1 MQRRFVPFRVFMAAV
16 IVGSLISAQR
26 AAAATHVPPGPLTTQ
41 TWTAAGS
48 PYVLSGDVTVEPGE
62 TLTIEAGA
70 RIDIE
75 PVDSTGSGFDPGL
88 VEIWVQGALIVSGT
102 GPSPVTFG
110 ALPRSDGSAGRW
122 YGIFSSGGGTSIT
135 GAVIYGAT
143 FPVRSFSAPLVLRNS
158 YVELPDGGV
167 GVSQQ
172 EGGVSIDSVH
182 LTGGQTGLSMRA
194 ASGSITNVIAE
205 RHFSVAIE
213 VADAGTTALRIVNVT
228 IDSSGWGLFLYGTQ
242 NLEVSNSTISS
253 SREYGIHRTGGTEG
267 VTMTHNNVY
276 PAANAYFDIEPGPS
290 SISVVPGFISDTD
303 FHLKADSPLIDAAG
317 TAGAPDHDLDGQPR
331 MTASNPGVDIGADE
345 FVLPPLPV
353 ANAGL
358 DQTVTADATGVA
370 SVTLAGS
377 GAASGW
383 AQLAGFRWMKGAT
396 VLANDS
402 SAVTTLAGGR
412 HVLTF
417 EVTDNYGQQA
427 SDTVIVDVLLSV
439 VSGAAGPQGPSGP
452 AGPPGPPGPP
462 GPQGDAGP
470 QGPAGPEGPQGLQGP
485 QGPPGLQGQPGPRG
499 ADGPAGEQGP
509 QGIPGV
515 GLVKGAILTLVAGS
529 TPPPGFVQI
538 GIVKLPM
545 LSLAGKPTAIDAVIY
560 VKQ

>member
-1 MQRRFVPFRVFMAAV
+1 MQTRFVPFRVSLAAV

-26 AAAATHVPPGPLTTQ
+26 AAAATHVPPGTLTTQ

-48 PYVLSGDVTVEPGE
+48 PYVLSGDVTVASGE
-62 TLTIEAGA
+62 TLTIEAGV
-70 RIDIE
+70 RIDIA
-75 PVDSTGSGFDPGL
+75 PVDSTETGINTAF
-88 VEIWVQGALIVSGT
+88 VEIWVHGALIVSGT
-102 GPSPVTFG
+102 GQSPVTFG
-110 ALPRSDGSAGRW
+110 ALPSSDGSAGRW
-122 YGIFSSGGGTSIT
+122 LGISSVGGGTAIT
-135 GAVIYGAT
+135 GAVIYGAYS
-143 FPVRSFSAPLVLRNS
+143 PVSSYSAPLVLQNS
-158 YVELPDGGV
+158 YIEQPDGGS
-167 GVSQQ
+167 GVYQA
-172 EGGVSIDSVH
+172 GGEVSIDSVH
-182 LTGGQTGLSMRA
+182 LMGGHAGLSMLA
-194 ASGSITNVIAE
+194 ASGSITNVI
-205 RHFSVAIE
+205 VARLNSAAIQVSE
-213 VADAGTTALRIVNVT
+213 AGTSVLRIANVT
-228 IDSSGWGLFLYGTQ
+228 LDRSAWGMYLAGTQ
-242 NLEVSNSTISS
+242 NLEVSNSTISN
-253 SREYGIHRTGGTEG
+253 SREYGIYRVGGTEG
-267 VTMTHNNVY
+267 VAMTHNNVY
-276 PAANAYFDIEPGPS
+276 PAANAYFGIEPGPS
-290 SISVVPGFISDTD
+290 SIDVVPGFISDTD
-303 FHLKADSPLIDAAG
+303 FHLKADSPLIDAG
-317 TAGAPDHDLDGQPR
+317 VTTGAPDHDLDGQPR

-402 SAVTTLAGGR
+402 SAVATLAGGR

-417 EVTDNYGQQA
+417 EVTDNYGQRA

-452 AGPPGPPGPP
+452 AGPPGPPGP
-462 GPQGDAGP
+462 QGDAGP
-470 QGPAGPEGPQGLQGP
+470 PGPAGPEGPQGLQGP
-485 QGPPGLQGQPGPRG
+485 QGPPGLQGQPGPQG
-499 ADGPAGEQGP
+499 AVGPAGEQGP